1 MNGRPPRSP
10 LFPCPPLFR
19 SPVAPVVAV
28 ALVGVAPAGVTV
40 AVTSTPLWL
49 MGLPLASRSCT
60 TGCCAKATP
69 LCAVAEGGVVSVD
82 WVAAL
87 TLIVPDT
94 TWVSPGAVK
103 RRVRS
108 PAAPLIARSVKLAT
122 PLPVVVAVSVP
133 PHAPPPPAIAPATVP
148 PPPPPRLPP
157 PPPRRTPRR

>member
-1 MNGRPPRSP
+1 
-10 LFPCPPLFR
+10 
-19 SPVAPVVAV
+19 
-28 ALVGVAPAGVTV
+28 
-40 AVTSTPLWL
+40 

-69 LCAVAEGGVVSVD
+69 LCAVADGGVVSVN

-122 PLPVVVAVSVP
+122 PLPVVVAGGG
-133 PHAPPPPAIAPATVP
+133 P
-148 PPPPPRLPP
+148 PPPPPPPGGAPP
-157 PPPRRTPRR
+157 PPPTPPHPRRSPPSPSPPPGSPGCHRHPAAGPPAAERRRPRSAPRPKAGSLGPAPSPRRR